1 MYHTPSLIGAGFVL
15 KALSENAKVQH
26 GDFEEREET
35 AEWKTI
41 RESQSCGGG
50 GCEGIKSQ

>member
-15 KALSENAKVQH
+15 KALSENAKAQH